1 MLEIRVMKVSFNN
14 GCKKECLRVQ
24 VLMLLLHAVVWKE
37 YFDNLEISIGPGAFR
52 FHALEHIDFV

>member
-1 MLEIRVMKVSFNN
+1 MMKVSFTN